1 MKIKNSLRVILPL
14 LLTVLIAGA
23 AQAQV
28 VVVSGANP
36 PLVNGANLL
45 AAIAGIPAP
54 GPANP
59 WVVKLE
65 PGIYDLGGQQIVM
78 RDFVDIEGSGR
89 DVTYVQSDV
98 TLSPSDAVVEAPAG
112 IEAELRELTITNNSP
127 STGTGVRIST
137 SAFLLTEVNI
147 EALTGRDGIGAQ
159 TVNVSPRINEVFA
172 RVNAGSTGIGFE
184 IIRGG
189 TVITQSLAF
198 VQGTQKVFSAILTNT
213 EGTLDGLIGFA
224 FGGEANFGL
233 YAQGQTTPDVI
244 NSRFTATGGTEAY
257 GLVATD
263 SQPQVKESTFFVTNN
278 NNRAVALEA
287 NSNAAVLATE
297 STFIARGFSTAA
309 NIIGVNSSNAAVRL
323 NQSNVDSSIV
333 GLQAAGTGTVRMGAS
348 QLIGTVAGPLGS
360 LRCIFTYNNLYNARA
375 ANCV

>member
-1 MKIKNSLRVILPL
+1 MKNKLRLILSLTATL
-14 LLTVLIAGA
+14 LFTVGA

-159 TVNVSPRINEVFA
+159 TLNVSPRINEVFA
-172 RVNAGSTGIGFE
+172 RVNAGSSGIGFE

-198 VQGTQKVFSAILTNT
+198 VQGTEKVFSAILTNT

-224 FGGEANFGL
+224 FGGEANIAL
-233 YAQGQTTPDVI
+233 YVQGQTTPDVI

-257 GLVATD
+257 GLLATD

-297 STFIARGFSTAA
+297 STFIARGISTAA
-309 NIIGVNSSNAAVRL
+309 NIIGVSSSNAAVRL